1 MFHLCRNVVRKTIP
15 ACRRLL
21 STGLFGFTGITSPVD
36 MVLFAEA
43 QKKEILRLR
52 KELPRC
58 QTKHQRVCTV
68 DTILNRLD
76 YSLNMIQFCQA
87 ACDDAKYVSSANK
100 AFDLLF
106 ALNIQLNQDKEL
118 YSILK
123 ESREKTVP
131 PTKEEDVV
139 LESLIGEYEFE
150 GIDKPA
156 DPQKEALSKSIQQLK
171 DRFLFV
177 SFSFSLHSQNI
188 QTNRSRFTV
197 PGKEFFFIPDDLR
210 DVIKALSAIV
220 PETTRKSLYDAF
232 LHAIPENPAILAQLV
247 AQRNEYARRCGK
259 SNFMAFQMHN
269 TLISNPSDVR
279 FFCETVLKSLRPHE
293 EEELR
298 ALQGEKDRYFG
309 KHEPF
314 RPWDL
319 YLFKGSLTARRQVIS
334 YSVAMTEIREI

>member
-1 MFHLCRNVVRKTIP
+1 M
-15 ACRRLL
+15 
-21 STGLFGFTGITSPVD
+21 
-36 MVLFAEA
+36 
-43 QKKEILRLR
+43 
-52 KELPRC
+52 
-58 QTKHQRVCTV
+58 
-68 DTILNRLD
+68 
-76 YSLNMIQFCQA
+76 
-87 ACDDAKYVSSANK
+87 
-100 AFDLLF
+100 
-106 ALNIQLNQDKEL
+106 
-118 YSILK
+118 
-123 ESREKTVP
+123 
-131 PTKEEDVV
+131 
-139 LESLIGEYEFE
+139 
-150 GIDKPA
+150 
-156 DPQKEALSKSIQQLK
+156 SKSIQQLK

-210 DVIKALSAIV
+210 PYRQISLPRPSRNPLRNQFAVPLREGDVIKALSAIV